1 MADQIRQGDI
11 FLEEVEGMDIPEGL
25 ISKKEVCLAEG
36 ELTGH
41 SHILT
46 ATQIYEWEVDGQ
58 RYVRVEGKEKGNLK
72 HEDHDP
78 EPVAVV
84 EPGVTY
90 RVIPQQEV
98 GLEGQ
103 WRKVV
108 D

>member
-1 MADQIRQGDI
+1 MRGQIRQGDV
-11 FLEEVEGMDIPEGL
+11 LLVPVDIDMPEGL
-25 ISKKEVCLAEG
+25 KAKSEVCLAEG

-41 SHILT
+41 SHVLT
-46 ATQIYEWEVDGQ
+46 APQIFEWEVEEQ
-58 RYVRVEGKEKGNLK
+58 RYVRIEGDDLGKLK

-84 EPGVTY
+84 EPNVTY

-98 GLEGQ
+98 DLSGQ
-103 WRKVV
+103 WQRVI